1 SRGFL
6 FFEIMQLRNRF
17 LSFFLLL
24 CWGSLA
30 GVCFSNMTASSAS
43 GNEYQQAA
51 PCVFDNFAW
60 FSEQE
65 IIAEIR
71 KDLPSFNGTAP
82 ESGDS
87 VQKIL
92 GALERLLKSKQLPSE
107 VGYNFY
113 MDRQFQDRQEHVFTA
128 SNARLSVCKVAFADP
143 ASVPESELQV
153 LVK

>member
-1 SRGFL
+1 
-6 FFEIMQLRNRF
+6 
-17 LSFFLLL
+17 
-24 CWGSLA
+24 
-30 GVCFSNMTASSAS
+30 
-43 GNEYQQAA
+43 
-51 PCVFDNFAW
+51 CVFDNFAW

-113 MDRQFQDRQEHVFTA
+113 MDRQFQDRQENVFTA

-153 LVK
+153 LVKPLMNRPYSKIEARTLAETEVLPIYRKFGYLRAIARMPVGTIDPSCKSGVA